1 MILVDTSVLV
11 DFLKGSTTKST
22 SDFDYILDAGIPYGI
37 NYYIYQEILQGA
49 RTIQEFQS
57 LKEYLETIPFLY
69 LIGGKDSYE
78 QAALMN
84 LNCRRSGITIR
95 STIDLLIAR
104 TAIEHDAWL
113 LHNDKDFVNLAGVI
127 PELKLYERV

>member
-57 LKEYLETIPFLY
+57 LKE
-69 LIGGKDSYE
+69 
-78 QAALMN
+78 
-84 LNCRRSGITIR
+84 
-95 STIDLLIAR
+95 
-104 TAIEHDAWL
+104 
-113 LHNDKDFVNLAGVI
+113 
-127 PELKLYERV
+127 

>member
-11 DFLKGSTTKST
+11 DFLKGSATKST